1 MMLLVTEEGLVANGR
16 RLLKTPSGQAL
27 QDLFVMAQPAGTAKI
42 ESSVYY
48 TDNSESSVSSLLHL
62 QSILLQGPMNL
73 CALQNTS
80 SAPP

>member
-1 MMLLVTEEGLVANGR
+1 MRTCRWWSWTSLLAQAVMLAASAGSASAGYFFTEEGLVANGR

-48 TDNSESSVSSLLHL
+48 TENS
-62 QSILLQGPMNL
+62 
-73 CALQNTS
+73 
-80 SAPP
+80 